1 MGDRAVVVALAGY
14 QHLQA
19 TSANSALQHIT
30 VALAGWLGD
39 RDGEWCGHAGPRA
52 GFACGWAG
60 GLGGQAGWGQ
70 AEAVPVGVSRRTRVN
85 RGRRTLKRSW
95 RRSVGSAE

>member
-1 MGDRAVVVALAGY
+1 MGDRAVVVTLAGY

-39 RDGEWCGHAGPRA
+39 RDHGGGCGHADPRLL
-52 GFACGWAG
+52 FACGWTG
-60 GLGGQAGWGQ
+60 GLRGQ

-95 RRSVGSAE
+95 RRSGGSAV